1 MVLDNGRFITSELAK
16 ITQILDEHFRV
27 ALSANKIVLNAITDW
42 IQNNKKLNQDDL
54 AKVTSLEEKGDEL
67 KRAILKKLAAANSLM
82 QREDLMRLV
91 HYNDKQIDGAE
102 IACYHL
108 ESIMGKWVPEGE
120 LKDKVIELAKLM
132 MSIVKEQREAIRFL
146 SINITESMK
155 KADEICR
162 IEKEI
167 DITWRQI
174 VGLLYPL
181 DIPLEVILRFRDF
194 INQLEELANFS
205 EDAAIAIRGLS
216 LTLNT

>member
-1 MVLDNGRFITSELAK
+1 MVLDNGRFMTSELAK

-27 ALSANKIVLNAITDW
+27 ALSAHKIVLNAITVW
-42 IQNNKKLNQDDL
+42 IEEHKSISREEL
-54 AKVTSLEEKGDEL
+54 AKATSLEEKGDDL
-67 KRAILKKLAAANSLM
+67 KRAILKTLADANSLM

-102 IACYHL
+102 IICYHL
-108 ESIMGKWVPEGE
+108 AAVMDKWVPDGE
-120 LKDKVIELAKLM
+120 LKEKVAEIVKLM
-132 MSIVKEQREAIRFL
+132 TAIVTQQREAIRFL
-146 SINITESMK
+146 SINIEESMK

-162 IEKEI
+162 IEKQI
-167 DITWRQI
+167 DITWREI

-181 DIPLEVILRFRDF
+181 DIPLEVILRFRDV

>member
-1 MVLDNGRFITSELAK
+1 MTSELAK

-27 ALSANKIVLNAITDW
+27 ALSANKIVINAITDW
-42 IQNNKKLNQDDL
+42 IENNKTIAKDEL
-54 AKVTSLEEKGDEL
+54 AKITGFEEKGDEL
-67 KRAILKKLAAANSLM
+67 KRAILRTLADANSMM

-108 ESIMGKWVPEGE
+108 ESIMDKWVPEGE
-120 LKDKVIELAKLM
+120 LREKVLELAELM
-132 MSIVKEQREAIRFL
+132 LSIVTEQREAVRFL
-146 SINITESMK
+146 SINIEKSMK

-162 IEKEI
+162 IEKLI
-167 DITWRQI
+167 DITWREI

-194 INQLEELANFS
+194 INQIEELANLS

>member
-1 MVLDNGRFITSELAK
+1 MVLDNGRFITSELAR
-16 ITQILDEHFRV
+16 ITRLLDEHFRV

-42 IQNNKKLNQDDL
+42 IDNNKQLTQDDL
-54 AKVTSLEEKGDEL
+54 AKVTVLEEKGDEL
-67 KRAILKKLAAANSLM
+67 KRAILKTLADANSLM

-120 LKDKVIELAKLM
+120 LKDKVVELAKLM
-132 MSIVKEQREAIRFL
+132 ISIVKEQREAIRFL
-146 SINITESMK
+146 SININESMK
-155 KADEICR
+155 RAAEICR

-181 DIPLEVILRFRDF
+181 DIPLEVILRFLRQID
-194 INQLEELANFS
+194 L
-205 EDAAIAIRGLS
+205 
-216 LTLNT
+216 